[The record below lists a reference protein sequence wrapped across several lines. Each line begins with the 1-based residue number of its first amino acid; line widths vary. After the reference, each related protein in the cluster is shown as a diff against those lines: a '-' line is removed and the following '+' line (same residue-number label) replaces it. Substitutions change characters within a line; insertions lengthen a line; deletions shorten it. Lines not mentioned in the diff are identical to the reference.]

1 MATTK
6 RDYYEVLSVGRE
18 ASGDEIR
25 RAYRKLA
32 LQFHPDR
39 NPDDGAVER
48 FKEIQEA
55 YEVLSDQDKR
65 SQYDRFGHVGDGMG
79 AAGFGGFGKGF
90 GIEDLFESFFGATV
104 GGGRRQRVQRGAGLR
119 VDVQVKFEEAVFGID
134 KDITLTKMET
144 CTHCNG
150 KRVEP
155 GSTPIPC
162 PRCAGTGELRRAHE
176 SVFGQFVNVSICDRC
191 RGEGTLVSDPCT
203 ECRGQGQVKG
213 TKTLRLTVPAGVQDG
228 TQMRL
233 SSEGEPS
240 PTGGPPGNLYVVLHV
255 Q

>member
-6 RDYYEVLSVGRE
+6 RDYYEVLSVGRD

-32 LQFHPDR
+32 LQFPPDR

-79 AAGFGGFGKGF
+79 AAGFGGFGNGF

-104 GGGRRQRVQRGAGLR
+104 GGGRRQRVQRGADLR
-119 VDVQVKFEEAVFGID
+119 INVKVKFEEDVFGLE
-134 KDITLTKMET
+134 KDITHTKMEH
-144 CTHCNG
+144 CTSCKDR
-150 KRVEP
+150 KR
-155 GSTPIPC
+155 
-162 PRCAGTGELRRAHE
+162 
-176 SVFGQFVNVSICDRC
+176 
-191 RGEGTLVSDPCT
+191 
-203 ECRGQGQVKG
+203 
-213 TKTLRLTVPAGVQDG
+213 GV
-228 TQMRL
+228 
-233 SSEGEPS
+233 
-240 PTGGPPGNLYVVLHV
+240 
-255 Q
+255 